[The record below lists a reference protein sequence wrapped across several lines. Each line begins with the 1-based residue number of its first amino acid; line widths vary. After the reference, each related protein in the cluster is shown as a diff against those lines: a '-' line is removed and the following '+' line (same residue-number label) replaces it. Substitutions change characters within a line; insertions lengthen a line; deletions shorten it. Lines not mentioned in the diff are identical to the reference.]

1 MTKEELFMRKTRL
14 LLTVLSLSAAL
25 SSTALAGTWQSDS
38 TGWWY
43 QNDDGT
49 YPANTWQWIDGNGDG
64 ISENYYF
71 DADGYCLTGTTT
83 PDSSTVNAD
92 GALTINGIVQTQDT
106 PAKTSVPQPAQT
118 EAESLPVTATVWIP
132 ATGKKYHSIPNCGR
146 MNPDKA
152 TQLSL
157 SDALARGYTRCSKCY

>member
-25 SSTALAGTWQSDS
+25 SSTALAGTWQNDS

-83 PDSSTVNAD
+83 PDGSTVNAD

-118 EAESLPVTATVWIP
+118 EAESLPVTATVWYQQQAKNITP
-132 ATGKKYHSIPNCGR
+132 FLIVAG
-146 MNPDKA
+146 
-152 TQLSL
+152 
-157 SDALARGYTRCSKCY
+157 